1 MGAIKDIYDILAD
14 VASKMQSHRLKK
26 GKERSREEVEAYAT
40 TLEDVVAE
48 LQAKVEDLQ
57 REHAA
62 EVSELQA
69 KISELESENAK
80 MKAKPP
86 TLKFTGDPGIQ
97 GLY

>member
-14 VASKMQSHRLKK
+14 VASKMKAHRLNK
-26 GKERSREEVEAYAT
+26 GKDRSREEVEAYAA

-57 REHAA
+57 RENAM
-62 EVSELQA
+62 EVSELHA
-69 KISELESENAK
+69 KITELEAENAK
-80 MKAKPP
+80 MKAKPL

>member
-14 VASKMQSHRLKK
+14 VASKMKAHRLNK
-26 GKERSREEVEAYAT
+26 GKEWSREEVEVYAA

-48 LQAKVEDLQ
+48 LQAKVEQL
-57 REHAA
+57 
-62 EVSELQA
+62 
-69 KISELESENAK
+69 ISDYAELEAENAK

-86 TLKFTGDPGIQ
+86 TLKLTGDPGVQ